1 MAREIAKAYEPQQ
14 IEPRWA
20 DFWVKEALFKADANA
35 PGPVFSIVIPPPNV
49 TGSLHIGHMLD
60 HTEIDILARWHRMRG
75 YNTLYLPGTDHASIS
90 TQRVVVRQLDEQGID
105 YRSLGRE
112 EFLKRVWK
120 WKEESGSMITRQMK
134 QIGESCDWSREKF
147 TLSPELSRVVTEVF
161 VRLYEEGL
169 IYRENRLLNW
179 CPVCLTVLSDL
190 EVLHEERQGHLW
202 YIKYPV
208 VGTKDF
214 LVVATTR
221 PETMLGD
228 TAVAV
233 NPEDERYAHFVGKKA
248 LLPLMNREIPIIA
261 DAMVDREFGT
271 GAVKITPAHDPND
284 FEVGRRHQLA
294 EIDVMTDDGKM
305 NAAAGAYAG
314 MDRFEAR
321 KKIVED
327 LKALGLLEKIT
338 EHTNAIGLCER
349 SKTIVEPRVS
359 TQWFCKMKP
368 LAEPAIAAVERGEI
382 QIIPDNRREEYFN
395 WMRNIRDWTLSRQ
408 LWWGHRIPAWHCG
421 DCKEIIVA
429 REAPVKCTKCG
440 SGKLE
445 QDPDVLDTWFS
456 SGLWPFSTLGWPEA
470 TPDFKTYYPTSLLI
484 TGYEILF
491 FWVARMIMLGL
502 HFTGKVPFR
511 AVYLHSIV
519 RTPDGEKM
527 SKSKGTGIDPIDVNR
542 RYGTDAMRF
551 TLAVTASVSDVIW
564 TEDRIQSSRNFANK
578 IWNAARFLFVN
589 LDKFEEGGAKLEE
602 LAAPEVRAKAPYAY
616 RGSIPLVDAWMFAR
630 LAATIRN
637 FVRKIWN
644 AVRLKASD
652 AAGATVPLVDAWLF
666 ARLAATI
673 ETVNDALTN
682 YRFHE
687 AAQGVYEFF
696 WGDFCD
702 WYIEWVKP
710 ELQSTHRER
719 AVVAWKNLFAAFD
732 AALRLLHPF
741 MPFLT
746 EELWHQ
752 LPQKVGAKS
761 IALDQFPEAHDR
773 WKNAKATGDVAAM
786 QEVVTALRN
795 IRAELKLDPK
805 KRVVADFST
814 SDARASELIQ
824 ANRGTIERFAVLSE
838 LRIVPRQQSDAK
850 GGAVR
855 STATFDVRIAY
866 SDTVDVATEKTR
878 LKKEIEGLQ
887 KAIASKERQLG
898 NETFRSRAPEKII
911 KGLEATL
918 AEQRIERRK
927 LQDRLSQIE
936 GNS

>member
-20 DFWVKEALFKADANA
+20 EYWVKEALFKADPSA

-49 TGSLHIGHMLD
+49 TGMLHIGHMLD
-60 HTEIDILARWHRMRG
+60 HTEIDILTRWHRMRG

-90 TQRVVVRQLDEQGID
+90 TQRVVVKQLADQGIN
-105 YRSLGRE
+105 YRDLGRE

-120 WKEESGSMITRQMK
+120 WKEESGDIITRQMK

-202 YIKYPV
+202 HIKYPV
-208 VGTKDF
+208 AGTKEF
-214 LVVATTR
+214 IVVATTR

-233 NPEDERYAHFVGKKA
+233 HPEDKRYKPLIGKKV
-248 LLPLMNREIPIIA
+248 LLPLMKREIPIIA
-261 DAMVDREFGT
+261 DEMVDREFGT

-284 FEVGRRHQLA
+284 FEAGRRHKLL
-294 EIDVMTDDGKM
+294 EIDVMTDDGHM
-305 NAAAGAYAG
+305 NANAGAYAG
-314 MDRFEAR
+314 MERFEAR
-321 KKIVED
+321 KRVVED
-327 LKALGLLEKIT
+327 LKAQGLLEKVT
-338 EHTNAIGLCER
+338 EHTAAIGICER
-349 SKTIVEPRVS
+349 SRTIVEPRIS
-359 TQWFCKMKP
+359 MQWFCKMKP

-382 QIIPDNRREEYFN
+382 QIIPENRREEYFN

-421 DCKEIIVA
+421 GCKEIIGA
-429 REAPVKCTKCG
+429 REAPAKCTKCG
-440 SGKLE
+440 SGKPE

-456 SGLWPFSTLGWPEA
+456 SGLWPFSTLGWPEK

-491 FWVARMIMLGL
+491 FWVARMIMLGM

-511 AVYLHSIV
+511 TVYLHSIV
-519 RTPDGEKM
+519 RTVDGEKM

-589 LDKFEEGGAKLEE
+589 LEKFEQAGGKIEDVAL
-602 LAAPEVRAKAPYAY
+602 PEVRDKAPYQP
-616 RGSIPLVDAWMFAR
+616 GDEIELVDLWIFSR
-630 LAATIRN
+630 LG
-637 FVRKIWN
+637 
-644 AVRLKASD
+644 KAI
-652 AAGATVPLVDAWLF
+652 AQNNEA
-666 ARLAATI
+666 LA
-673 ETVNDALTN
+673 N

-687 AAQGVYEFF
+687 AAEGVYHFF

-710 ELQSTHRER
+710 RLLDKNLAR
-719 AVVAWKNLFAAFD
+719 ATVAWRNLFAVFER
-732 AALRLLHPF
+732 ALRLLHPF

-746 EELWHQ
+746 EELWQ
-752 LPQKVGAKS
+752 KLPQRAGIRS
-761 IALDQFPEAHDR
+761 IALDSFPEARSNRIDP
-773 WKNAKATGDVAAM
+773 VAEKKFLLL
-786 QEVVTALRN
+786 QRIITSVRTA
-795 IRAELKLDPK
+795 RADNKLDPK
-805 KRVVADFST
+805 KKIAAELSSQDVAV
-814 SDARASELIQ
+814 RELAEGNLESLQ
-824 ANRGTIERFAVLSE
+824 RLAVLSS
-838 LRIVPRQQSDAK
+838 LRVTSDHLSGNGYFHSLPEGDIHIPFSEIVNPQAEM
-850 GGAVR
+850 A
-855 STATFDVRIAY
+855 
-866 SDTVDVATEKTR
+866 R
-878 LKKEIEGLQ
+878 LNKEIEGLQ
-887 KAIASKERQLG
+887 KAIVSKEKQLG
-898 NETFRSRAPEKII
+898 NENFRSRAPAMII

-918 AEQRIERRK
+918 AEQRIELRK
-927 LQDRLSQIE
+927 LQERLDQL
-936 GNS
+936 G

>member
-20 DFWVKEALFKADANA
+20 DLWVKEELFKADANA

-60 HTEIDILARWHRMRG
+60 HTEIDILTRWHRMRG

-90 TQRVVVRQLDEQGID
+90 TQRVVVRQLGEQGID

-190 EVLHEERQGHLW
+190 EVVHEEQLGHLW
-202 YIKYPV
+202 HIKYPV
-208 VGTKDF
+208 VGTQEF
-214 LVVATTR
+214 VVVATTR

-233 NPEDERYAHFVGKKA
+233 NPDDERYVPLVGKKVM
-248 LLPLMNREIPIIA
+248 LPLVNREIPIIA
-261 DAMVDREFGT
+261 DAMVDREFGA

-284 FEVGRRHQLA
+284 FEVGRRHKLA

-349 SKTIVEPRVS
+349 SKTIVEPRAS

-368 LAEPAIAAVERGEI
+368 LAEPAIVAVERGEI
-382 QIIPDNRREEYFN
+382 QIVPDNRREEYFN

-421 DCKEIIVA
+421 NCREIIVA
-429 REAPVKCTKCG
+429 REAPMKCTKCG
-440 SGKLE
+440 SAKLE

-589 LDKFEEGGAKLEE
+589 LDKFEETGAKLEE
-602 LAAPEVRAKAPYAY
+602 LAAPEVRVKAPHAY
-616 RGSIPLVDAWMFAR
+616 RGGVPLVHGWMFAR
-630 LAATIRN
+630 LAAT
-637 FVRKIWN
+637 VE
-644 AVRLKASD
+644 
-652 AAGATVPLVDAWLF
+652 LVNEA
-666 ARLAATI
+666 LA
-673 ETVNDALTN
+673 N

-687 AAQGVYEFF
+687 AAQGVYQFF

-702 WYIEWVKP
+702 WYIEWLKP
-710 ELQSTHRER
+710 ELQSTDRDR
-719 AVVAWKNLFAAFD
+719 ATLAWKNLFAAFD

-752 LPQKVGAKS
+752 LPQKAGAKS
-761 IALDQFPEAHDR
+761 IALDQFPEAHDH
-773 WKNAKATGDVAAM
+773 WKNAKAMGDVAAI

-805 KRVVADFST
+805 KRVAAEFST
-814 SDARASELIQ
+814 SDVGAGALIQ
-824 ANRGTIERFAVLSE
+824 ENRGAIERFAVLSE
-838 LRIVPRQQSDAK
+838 LRIVPRQHFDAK
-850 GGAVR
+850 SGAVR
-855 STATFDVRIAY
+855 SSATFDVRIAY
-866 SDTVDVATEKTR
+866 SDTVDVEVEKTR
-878 LKKEIEGLQ
+878 LKKEIEGLER
-887 KAIASKERQLG
+887 AIASKERQLG
-898 NETFRSRAPEKII
+898 DETFRSRAPEKII

-918 AEQRIERRK
+918 AEQRIEHRK
-927 LQDRLSQIE
+927 LQDRLSQLE
-936 GNS
+936 KDS